1 MSRMIITGGLRYI
14 ACPSCGD
21 LHSKDAWP
29 ANHAR
34 PGDPDAIVAPNVIR
48 DELPTARQS
57 QVTGT
62 WHDSK
67 RGIRATYQPSGN
79 PQGVLY
85 QEIGN
90 SPQPKFTP
98 PPIDPRGIR
107 DSMAKAQA
115 KLDRGEVSSPQVYET
130 KVLNRPG
137 PLLARKGKEK
147 AI

>member
-1 MSRMIITGGLRYI
+1 MKITISGGLRYI

-21 LHSKDAWP
+21 LHDRDAWP
-29 ANHAR
+29 SNHAR

-48 DELPTARQS
+48 DELPVARQS

-62 WHDSK
+62 WHESK

-79 PQGVLY
+79 PEGKLY

-90 SPQPKFTP
+90 EVQKPFKS
-98 PPIDPRGIR
+98 PPIDPKGIR
-107 DSMAKAQA
+107 ESMAKAQA
-115 KLDRGEVSSPQVYET
+115 KLDRGEVSSRQVYET

>member
-1 MSRMIITGGLRYI
+1 MKITVSGGLRFI

-21 LHSKDAWP
+21 LHDRDNWP

-48 DELPTARQS
+48 DELPVARQS
-57 QVTGT
+57 QVTGQFF
-62 WHDSK
+62 DSK

-79 PQGVLY
+79 PEGRLY
-85 QEIGN
+85 QEIGHEVQK
-90 SPQPKFTP
+90 PFKPTAPDK
-98 PPIDPRGIR
+98 RKIR

-115 KLDRGEVSSPQVYET
+115 KLDRGEVSSREVYER
-130 KVLNRPG
+130 KVLSRPG
-137 PLLARKGKEK
+137 PLIARKGKEK

>member
-1 MSRMIITGGLRYI
+1 MKITVTGGLRFI

-21 LHSKDAWP
+21 LHDRDNWP
-29 ANHAR
+29 PNHAR

-62 WHDSK
+62 WHESK

-79 PQGVLY
+79 PEGRLY

-90 SPQPKFTP
+90 EVQKPFQRP
-98 PPIDPRGIR
+98 
-107 DSMAKAQA
+107 
-115 KLDRGEVSSPQVYET
+115 KLDRKKIKDAVDHAKTRLASGEVTAET
-130 KVLNRPG
+130 YAKKVLTRPG
-137 PLLARKGKEK
+137 PVLAKRGKEK

>member
-1 MSRMIITGGLRYI
+1 MKITVTGGLRFI

-21 LHSKDAWP
+21 LHERDKWP

-79 PQGVLY
+79 PEGRLY

-90 SPQPKFTP
+90 EKQPPFK
-98 PPIDPRGIR
+98 RKQASAKEIR
-107 DSMAKAQA
+107 TSMAKAQA
-115 KLDRGEVSSPQVYET
+115 KLDRGEVSKETYER
-130 KVLNRPG
+130 KVITRPG
-137 PLLARKGKEK
+137 PVIARKGKEK

>member
-1 MSRMIITGGLRYI
+1 MKITVTGGLRFL

-21 LHSKDAWP
+21 LHDRDDWP

-67 RGIRATYQPSGN
+67 RGLRSTYQPSGN
-79 PQGVLY
+79 PDGKLY
-85 QEIGN
+85 VEIGN
-90 SPQPKFTP
+90 EVQKPFKRAPTDNRK
-98 PPIDPRGIR
+98 IR
-107 DSMAKAQA
+107 DSMEKAKA
-115 KLDRGEVSSPQVYET
+115 KLANGEVTRETYER
-130 KVLNRPG
+130 KVITRPG
-137 PLLARKGKEK
+137 PVIARKGREK

>member
-1 MSRMIITGGLRYI
+1 MKVTVTGGLRFI

-21 LHSKDAWP
+21 LHDRDEWP

-48 DELPTARQS
+48 DDMPALQS
-57 QVTGT
+57 QVTGEIFE
-62 WHDSK
+62 SK
-67 RGIRATYQPSGN
+67 RGIRKTYQPSGN
-79 PQGVLY
+79 RDGRLY

-90 SPQPKFTP
+90 EVQKPFKPALPDK
-98 PPIDPRGIR
+98 RKIR

-115 KLDRGEVSSPQVYET
+115 KLDRGEVTAET
-130 KVLNRPG
+130 YAKKVITRPG
-137 PLLARKGKEK
+137 PIIAKRGREK